1 MTIIPINSFHN
12 ITISLYYFFVYGNL
26 KLTDQP
32 IDVVAEELRK
42 ERIFRKSCERTFNN
56 LLVILLDT

>member
-32 IDVVAEELRK
+32 IDFVAEELHK
-42 ERIFRKSCERTFNN
+42 EIRIFWKSCERTFNN
-56 LLVILLDT
+56 LLVI

>member
-32 IDVVAEELRK
+32 IDFVAEELHK
-42 ERIFRKSCERTFNN
+42 EIRIFENRVSVRS
-56 LLVILLDT
+56 IIS